1 MSKYEDTRIVT
12 FKEDFARQMKD
23 KKGQLLTV
31 NGKPEGAAL
40 MRVFYKKDS
49 THAIHY
55 KLVGKLQEQGAKVEV
70 KELDLK
76 KVREQRKKKLGER
89 KKKQV
94 ELSYQ

>member
-12 FKEDFARQMKD
+12 FKEDYARQMKD

-31 NGKPEGAAL
+31 TGKPEGAPM
-40 MRVFYKKDS
+40 MRVFYKKGS
-49 THAIHY
+49 THAIHH
-55 KLVGKLQEQGAKVEV
+55 KLVKKLEGQGAKMDV

-76 KVREQRKKKLGER
+76 KVREGRKKVIAER
-89 KKKQV
+89 KRKQV